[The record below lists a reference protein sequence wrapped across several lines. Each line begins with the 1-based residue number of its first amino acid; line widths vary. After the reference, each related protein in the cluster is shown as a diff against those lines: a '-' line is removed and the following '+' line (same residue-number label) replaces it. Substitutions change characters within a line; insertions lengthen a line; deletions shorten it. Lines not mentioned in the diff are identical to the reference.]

1 MSSENQTYTLQ
12 NRLWFIIV
20 LLIHSTSQLDMY
32 QIHRKQ
38 QIFRSKSS
46 TKCLYHLTNALV
58 DLLCHCLAN
67 FYSTRDSKIHYIHI
81 CHNYLVLIT
90 DFKGQHGG
98 QYFRSRFL
106 DSQRQLLNTNCTLRE
121 LVLITPFSLI
131 GVILSSF
138 RPKIWIPRIQNDQK
152 NGLICF
158 IWYTQTKVMSNS

>member
-67 FYSTRDSKIHYIHI
+67 FYSTRDSKIHYIRI
-81 CHNYLVLIT
+81 CHNYLVLINIKI
-90 DFKGQHGG
+90 FWVIRKKP
-98 QYFRSRFL
+98 
-106 DSQRQLLNTNCTLRE
+106 LLSNF
-121 LVLITPFSLI
+121 V
-131 GVILSSF
+131 SSF
-138 RPKIWIPRIQNDQK
+138 EMQHFHFSS
-152 NGLICF
+152 F
-158 IWYTQTKVMSNS
+158 IFTINYY

>member
-1 MSSENQTYTLQ
+1 MSSENQSYTLQ

-81 CHNYLVLIT
+81 CHNYLVLINIKI
-90 DFKGQHGG
+90 FWVIRKKP
-98 QYFRSRFL
+98 
-106 DSQRQLLNTNCTLRE
+106 LLSNF
-121 LVLITPFSLI
+121 V
-131 GVILSSF
+131 SSF
-138 RPKIWIPRIQNDQK
+138 EMQHFHFSS
-152 NGLICF
+152 F
-158 IWYTQTKVMSNS
+158 IFTINYY